1 LHVFILELEMSQN
14 KFLWYTVVANVF
26 FTYPEHTSKQ
36 AKLQYSGPVGFVGS
50 LYAHCVLEGKHS

>member
-1 LHVFILELEMSQN
+1 MSQN
-14 KFLWYTVVANVF
+14 KFLWNTVVADVF